1 MEASTTSYA
10 FALVGIGAVQLLA
23 AMSPGPAFLVVT
35 RISVGESRRAA
46 LAAALGV
53 ATATLIWAVAATL
66 GMHVLLAEA
75 AWLYDVLKLIGGGYL
90 VWLAVQ
96 AWRHADKPLAA
107 TANGLAGMNA
117 WQAWRLGFGTNL
129 ANPKVIVFF
138 GSIFVALFRPE
149 TPGWVRLAALVIVAA
164 NEIGW
169 YVVVALLF
177 SSRAAQA
184 GYRRA
189 KRWIDRVTGAV
200 MMVFGLRLI
209 LGARS

>member
-1 MEASTTSYA
+1 MEASTTTYA

-53 ATATLIWAVAATL
+53 TTATLIWAVAATL

-96 AWRHADKPLAA
+96 AWRHAGKPLAVA
-107 TANGLAGMNA
+107 ANGLAGMSA
-117 WQAWRLGFGTNL
+117 WQAWRLGFSTNL

-138 GSIFVALFRPE
+138 GSIFVTLFTPE
-149 TPGWVRLAALVIVAA
+149 TPSWVRGAALVIVAA

-169 YVVVALLF
+169 YAVVALLF

-200 MMVFGLRLI
+200 LMVFGLRLI
-209 LGARS
+209 FGARS

>member
-1 MEASTTSYA
+1 
-10 FALVGIGAVQLLA
+10 
-23 AMSPGPAFLVVT
+23 MSPGPAFLVVT

-53 ATATLIWAVAATL
+53 TTATLIWAVAATL
-66 GMHVLLAEA
+66 CMHVLLAEA

-96 AWRHADKPLAA
+96 AWQHADKPLAVA
-107 TANGLAGMNA
+107 ANGLAGMSA
-117 WQAWRLGFGTNL
+117 WQAWRLGFSTNL

-138 GSIFVALFRPE
+138 GSIFVTLFTPE
-149 TPGWVRLAALVIVAA
+149 TPSWVRGAALVIVAA

-169 YVVVALLF
+169 YAVVALLF

-200 MMVFGLRLI
+200 LMVFGLRLI
-209 LGARS
+209 FGARS

>member
-1 MEASTTSYA
+1 METTASYA
-10 FALVGIGAVQLLA
+10 LALVGIGAVQLLA
-23 AMSPGPAFLVVT
+23 AMSPGPAFLTVT
-35 RISVGESRRAA
+35 RVSVGESRHAA

-66 GMHVLLAEA
+66 GMHVLLTEA

-90 VWLAVQ
+90 VWLAVE
-96 AWRHADKPLAA
+96 AWRHADTPLAPG
-107 TANGLAGMNA
+107 ANSLAGMST

-138 GSIFVALFRPE
+138 GSIFVALFRPD
-149 TPGWVRLAALVIVAA
+149 TPAWVRLAALVIVAA

-169 YVVVALLF
+169 YVAVALLF
-177 SSRAAQA
+177 SSRAAQTT
-184 GYRRA
+184 YRRA

-200 MMVFGLRLI
+200 MMIFGLRLI
-209 LGARS
+209 LGVRS

>member
-1 MEASTTSYA
+1 MEASTTTYA

-53 ATATLIWAVAATL
+53 TTATLIWAVAATL

-96 AWRHADKPLAA
+96 AWQHADKPLAVA
-107 TANGLAGMNA
+107 ANGLAGMSA
-117 WQAWRLGFGTNL
+117 WQAWRLGFSTNL

-138 GSIFVALFRPE
+138 GSIFVTLFTPE
-149 TPGWVRLAALVIVAA
+149 TPSWVRGAALVIVAA

-169 YVVVALLF
+169 YAVVALLF

-200 MMVFGLRLI
+200 LMVFGLRLI
-209 LGARS
+209 FGARS

>member
-53 ATATLIWAVAATL
+53 ATATLIWAIAATL
-66 GMHVLLAEA
+66 GMHVLLTEA
-75 AWLYDVLKLIGGGYL
+75 AWLYDILKLIGGGYL

-96 AWRHADKPLAA
+96 AWRHADKPLAVA
-107 TANGLAGMNA
+107 ANGLAGMSA
-117 WQAWRLGFGTNL
+117 WQAWRLGFSTNL

-138 GSIFVALFRPE
+138 GSIFVTLFTPE
-149 TPGWVRLAALVIVAA
+149 TPSWVRGAALVIVAA

-169 YVVVALLF
+169 YAVVALLF

-200 MMVFGLRLI
+200 LMVFGLRLI
-209 LGARS
+209 FGARS

>member
-1 MEASTTSYA
+1 MEASTITYA

-53 ATATLIWAVAATL
+53 TTATLIWAVAATL

-107 TANGLAGMNA
+107 ANGLAGMSA
-117 WQAWRLGFGTNL
+117 WQAWRLGFSTNL

-138 GSIFVALFRPE
+138 GSIFVTLFTPE
-149 TPGWVRLAALVIVAA
+149 TPSWVRGAALVIVAA

-169 YVVVALLF
+169 YAVVALLF

-200 MMVFGLRLI
+200 LMVFGLRLI
-209 LGARS
+209 FGARS

>member
-1 MEASTTSYA
+1 MEASTTTYA

-53 ATATLIWAVAATL
+53 TTATLIWAVAATL

-96 AWRHADKPLAA
+96 AWRHADKPLAVA
-107 TANGLAGMNA
+107 ANGLAGMSA
-117 WQAWRLGFGTNL
+117 WQAWRLGFSTNL

-138 GSIFVALFRPE
+138 GSIFVTLFTPE
-149 TPGWVRLAALVIVAA
+149 TPSWVRGAALVIVAA

-169 YVVVALLF
+169 YAVVALLF

-200 MMVFGLRLI
+200 LMVFGLRLI
-209 LGARS
+209 FGARS

>member
-1 MEASTTSYA
+1 
-10 FALVGIGAVQLLA
+10 VQLLA

-53 ATATLIWAVAATL
+53 TTATLIWAVAATL

-96 AWRHADKPLAA
+96 AWQHADKPLAVA
-107 TANGLAGMNA
+107 ANGLAGMSA
-117 WQAWRLGFGTNL
+117 WQAWRLGFSTNL

-138 GSIFVALFRPE
+138 GSIFVTLFTPE
-149 TPGWVRLAALVIVAA
+149 TPSWVRGAALVIVAA

-169 YVVVALLF
+169 YAVVALLF

-200 MMVFGLRLI
+200 LMVFGLRLI
-209 LGARS
+209 FGARS

>member
-1 MEASTTSYA
+1 MEASTITYA

-53 ATATLIWAVAATL
+53 TTATLIWAVAATL

-96 AWRHADKPLAA
+96 AWQHADKPLAVA
-107 TANGLAGMNA
+107 ANGLAGMSA
-117 WQAWRLGFGTNL
+117 WQAWRLGFSTNL

-138 GSIFVALFRPE
+138 GSIFVTLFTPE
-149 TPGWVRLAALVIVAA
+149 TPSWVRGAALVIVAA

-169 YVVVALLF
+169 YAVVALLF

-200 MMVFGLRLI
+200 LMVFGLRLI
-209 LGARS
+209 FGARS

>member
-1 MEASTTSYA
+1 MEASTTTYA

-53 ATATLIWAVAATL
+53 TTATLIWAVAATL

-96 AWRHADKPLAA
+96 AWQHADKPLAVA
-107 TANGLAGMNA
+107 ANGLAGMSA
-117 WQAWRLGFGTNL
+117 WQAWRLGFSTNL

-138 GSIFVALFRPE
+138 GSIFVTLFTPE
-149 TPGWVRLAALVIVAA
+149 TPSWVRGAALVIVAA

-169 YVVVALLF
+169 YVAVALLF

-184 GYRRA
+184 TYRRA
-189 KRWIDRVTGAV
+189 KRWIDRVTGAL
-200 MMVFGLRLI
+200 MITFGLRLI
-209 LGARS
+209 LGVRS

>member
-1 MEASTTSYA
+1 METTASYA
-10 FALVGIGAVQLLA
+10 LALVGIGAVQLLA
-23 AMSPGPAFLVVT
+23 AMSPGPAFLTVT
-35 RISVGESRRAA
+35 RVSVGESRRAA

-66 GMHVLLAEA
+66 GMHVLLTEA

-90 VWLAVQ
+90 VWPAVE
-96 AWRHADKPLAA
+96 AWRHPNTPLAPG
-107 TANGLAGMNA
+107 ANGLAGMST

-138 GSIFVALFRPE
+138 GSIFLALFRPD
-149 TPGWVRLAALVIVAA
+149 TPGWVRLAALFIVAA

-169 YVVVALLF
+169 YVAVALLF
-177 SSRAAQA
+177 SSRAAQTT
-184 GYRRA
+184 YRRA

-200 MMVFGLRLI
+200 MMIFGLRLI
-209 LGARS
+209 LGVRS